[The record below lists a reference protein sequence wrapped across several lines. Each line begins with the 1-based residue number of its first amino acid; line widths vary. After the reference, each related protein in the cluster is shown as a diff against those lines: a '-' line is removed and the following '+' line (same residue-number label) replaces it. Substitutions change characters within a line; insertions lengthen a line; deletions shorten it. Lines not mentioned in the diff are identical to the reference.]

1 MTTGYL
7 VQTLLSLLILSGIM
21 WGVLSF
27 TKKLRLQ
34 KFTGELKVIDRLP
47 LNATTSVVLVDFRDH
62 QYLMGVGGQHVEILE
77 KL

>member
-1 MTTGYL
+1 MSSGYL
-7 VQTLLSLLILSGIM
+7 LQALLSLLILSGIM

-34 KFTGELKVIDRLP
+34 KFSGELKVIDRLP
-47 LNATTSVVLVDFRDH
+47 LSATTAVALVQFRDH
-62 QYLMGVGGQHVEILE
+62 QYLMSVGGQTIEILE